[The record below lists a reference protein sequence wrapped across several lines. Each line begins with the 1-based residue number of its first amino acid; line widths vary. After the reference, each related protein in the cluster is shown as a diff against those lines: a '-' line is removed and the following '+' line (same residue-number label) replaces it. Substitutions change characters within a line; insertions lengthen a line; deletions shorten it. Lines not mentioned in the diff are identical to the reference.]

1 MITCRPQK
9 KLTWNLKMGNFGNMR
24 CKPKMCSAFDGVCF
38 QWLSPLPVA
47 SAFLRDSC
55 KEDRPILGNK
65 TPTPG
70 TVFSSGMCWILGDL
84 GRVLYVL
91 LAGGMEDYGRI
102 WYLCEFQRHYIM
114 TLTYAHATCVMVP
127 FNYNRGNSQPKV
139 ASLMSW
145 EILSNKWEVSSNM
158 STSAGT
164 LRRIVEINILL
175 PSTNRTP
182 TGSSRPSW
190 VRC

>member
-1 MITCRPQK
+1 M
-9 KLTWNLKMGNFGNMR
+9 
-24 CKPKMCSAFDGVCF
+24 AFVFSGCTPSRRLS
-38 QWLSPLPVA
+38 LSPW
-47 SAFLRDSC
+47 FLQGRSSHPREQNTDSRNGISQGC
-55 KEDRPILGNK
+55 VG
-65 TPTPG
+65 
-70 TVFSSGMCWILGDL
+70 FWGDL
-84 GRVLYVL
+84 GGVLYVL

-114 TLTYAHATCVMVP
+114 TLTYAHAICVMVP